1 MPRLTPEGEKI
12 IAALASQYSISV
24 ASVKLMLD
32 AVARGGGTMAQFN
45 VPEFGGG
52 QWMRGGMIMVGDM
65 FNNALKATVD
75 NLCNDLARLL
85 ASQPNL
91 YEPVLP
97 LQPGQ
102 QQSQGGAGVSYQSSL
117 QSGSWWPETL
127 GNASS
132 TGSQNNLRYAYFPS
146 INRLAIDDGG
156 RIEVYDTTG
165 YDIGGF
171 GQQQGGS
178 AGSLTFSSQRGIVRI
193 EDLPRVTGRAR
204 GPAPQSAALQAPV
217 TPQSSSSTEA
227 SPSATQPAAGGDASS
242 VLALIQQLSQLKE
255 KGVISEQEFSA
266 KKTELLKRL

>member
-1 MPRLTPEGEKI
+1 MPKLTPEGEKI
-12 IAALASQYSISV
+12 IDALASQYSISV

-45 VPEFGGG
+45 VPELGGSG
-52 QWMRGGMIMVGDM
+52 QWMRGGMTMVGDM

-102 QQSQGGAGVSYQSSL
+102 QQSQGGVGVSYQSSL
-117 QSGSWWPETL
+117 QSGSWWPETF

-171 GQQQGGS
+171 GRRIDYHQPPDPPLEGEDVQWAKSLAEGG
-178 AGSLTFSSQRGIVRI
+178 
-193 EDLPRVTGRAR
+193 
-204 GPAPQSAALQAPV
+204 
-217 TPQSSSSTEA
+217 
-227 SPSATQPAAGGDASS
+227 
-242 VLALIQQLSQLKE
+242 
-255 KGVISEQEFSA
+255 
-266 KKTELLKRL
+266 

>member
-45 VPEFGGG
+45 VPEFGSG
-52 QWMRGGMIMVGDM
+52 QWMRGGMIMVDDM

-102 QQSQGGAGVSYQSSL
+102 QQSQGGGGVSYQSSL

-171 GQQQGGS
+171 GQQQSGD
-178 AGSLTFSSQRGIVRI
+178 ASLTFTSQRGVVRV
-193 EDLPRVTGRAR
+193 DRLPRVTSAK
-204 GPAPQSAALQAPV
+204 PAPETRPATAAQS
-217 TPQSSSSTEA
+217 TSTSSSTD
-227 SPSATQPAAGGDASS
+227 SGS
-242 VLALIQQLSQLKE
+242 VLALIEQLGQLKE
-255 KGVISEQEFSA
+255 KGLLTDEEFAA
-266 KKTELLKRL
+266 KKSELLKRL